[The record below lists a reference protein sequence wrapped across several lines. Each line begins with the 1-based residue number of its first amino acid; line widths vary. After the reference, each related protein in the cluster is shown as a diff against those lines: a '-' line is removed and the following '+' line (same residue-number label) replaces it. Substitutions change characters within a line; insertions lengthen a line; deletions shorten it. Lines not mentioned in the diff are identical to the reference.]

1 MKSPVQYIRQSLSA
15 KLSIWIV
22 LFALLIFSVSLGF
35 MFVKSLKTVRQEALD
50 RATQVLNNTVLRV
63 TNILQN
69 VETATDNTY
78 WLVMRH
84 LDEPDSMFIY
94 SQHILVSNPF
104 LNGCSISFEPYYFK
118 EKGRFFSAYS
128 YNNNGVIESQQ
139 EGNLLY
145 NYFYMDWYMSPKL
158 LDRPCWTEP
167 FIDYDPSDPNSKDII
182 ASYCK
187 PMKDSN
193 GKYVGTISVDLPL
206 NWLSE
211 TIEGVKPYPN
221 SYSIMIGEGG
231 NYYVHPGST
240 ELFYETIFTKTMET
254 PDSALTALGH
264 AMLRGEEGMRPLN
277 IEGEDCYVFYKPLGT
292 TGWSVALICP
302 ESDIFEGYHKLE
314 RTAIGFVA
322 LGLLLMLIVFIR
334 IVSREIQPLRRLANQ
349 TGTIAK
355 GHFDQTLPD
364 FNRVDEIGQLSQSF
378 GEMQQSLVSYIDE
391 LKETT
396 ATKAAIENDLRVASD
411 IQMSMV
417 PRTFPPFPER
427 KDIDLYASMTPAKE
441 VGGDLYNFFLKDECL
456 YFAVGDVSGKG
467 VPASLF
473 MAQATRL
480 FRTLAGEGFSPVDI
494 ANRMNSGLCEGND
507 TMMFVTMFIG
517 VAHLDTG
524 KLDFCNC
531 GHNPP
536 TLDGQFI
543 KLKYKNRPLGLW
555 EGDPFQGESIDDI
568 RGLQLLVYTDGLNE
582 AMDANEVQFGNDRLL
597 EIVNGM
603 KDYSSF
609 ELVDTLRVAVEN
621 HRINTTPSDDLTLL
635 CLRISK
641 DEKKSIKQR

>member
-1 MKSPVQYIRQSLSA
+1 MMKSPIQYIRQSLSA

-22 LFALLIFSVSLGF
+22 LFALLIFSVSLGL
-35 MFVKSLKTVRQEALD
+35 MFVRSLRTVRQEALN

-63 TNILQN
+63 NNILQK

-94 SQHILVSNPF
+94 SQHILISNPF

-118 EKGRFFSAYS
+118 EKGQFFSAYS
-128 YNNNGVIESQQ
+128 YNNDGEIESQQ
-139 EGNLLY
+139 EGNELY

-167 FIDYDPSDPNSKDII
+167 FVDYDPSDPGSKDVI

-187 PMKDSN
+187 PMKDTN
-193 GKYVGTISVDLPL
+193 GQYVGTISVDLPL
-206 NWLSE
+206 SWLSE

-231 NYYVHPGST
+231 NFYVHPGSA
-240 ELFYETIFTKTMET
+240 ELFYETIFTKTLEN

-292 TGWSVALICP
+292 TGWSVALICT
-302 ESDIFEGYHKLE
+302 ESDIFEGYHQLE

-364 FNRVDEIGQLSQSF
+364 FKRVDEIGQLSHSF

-391 LKETT
+391 LKQTT
-396 ATKAAIENDLRVASD
+396 ATNAAIENELRVASD

-417 PRTFPPFPER
+417 PRVFPPFPER

-441 VGGDLYNFFLKDECL
+441 VGGDLYNYLLLDERL
-456 YFAVGDVSGKG
+456 YICVGDVSGKG

-480 FRTLAGEGFSPVDI
+480 FRTLAGEGFSPEAI

-517 VAHLDTG
+517 MVNLQTG
-524 KLDFCNC
+524 QLHFCNC

-536 TLDGQFI
+536 VLDGQFI
-543 KLKYKNRPLGLW
+543 ELRYKNCPLGMFD
-555 EGDPFQGESIDDI
+555 GAPFQSEHIADI
-568 RGLQLLVYTDGLNE
+568 RGKQLLIYTDGLNE
-582 AMDANEVQFGNDRLL
+582 AMDTEKEQFGNERLL
-597 EIVNGM
+597 ELMTNA
-603 KDYSSF
+603 KDMTSCQV
-609 ELVDTLRVAVEN
+609 VDMLKEAVER
-621 HRINTTPSDDLTLL
+621 HRKGAAPNDDLTLL
-635 CLRISK
+635 CLVL
-641 DEKKSIKQR
+641 QH